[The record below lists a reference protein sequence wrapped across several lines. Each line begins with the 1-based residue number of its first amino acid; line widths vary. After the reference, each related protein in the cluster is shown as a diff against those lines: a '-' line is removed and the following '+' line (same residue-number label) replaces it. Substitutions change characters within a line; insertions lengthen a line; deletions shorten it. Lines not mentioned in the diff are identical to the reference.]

1 MKASFSKKR
10 HISSILRTSSGG
22 WLPRSML
29 AFRVAGNAWAL
40 SALAASPVIR
50 VLWRLVLF
58 LNMLNQPLPAVKVSG
73 VSPFPTCIC
82 TKMHLAFYII
92 MSWHGPSRL
101 IIYPNTKPS
110 SHFFTPTAS

>member
-50 VLWRLVLF
+50 VLWRLVIF
-58 LNMLNQPLPAVKVSG
+58 LNMLNQPLPAVKVSAYLLFPP
-73 VSPFPTCIC
+73 VYVQRCILPFT
-82 TKMHLAFYII
+82 L
-92 MSWHGPSRL
+92 L
-101 IIYPNTKPS
+101 
-110 SHFFTPTAS
+110 